1 MKKKVLIPI
10 IILVLTLVG
19 IIIYSAA
26 SKTEGDVKLTTKVKK
41 GDFEILVSVTGELQA
56 EKSVEIRGPSN
67 LRSRNLRL
75 RGIKIQEL
83 IPEGTVVDSGDWVAT
98 LDRSEADNS
107 LKDISDELEKD
118 ESQYTKTKLDTTIQ
132 LRQLRD
138 DLINL
143 KFSMEE
149 MKIALEQ
156 SQYEPPATIRQAQ
169 INLDKATRAFEQARK
184 NYALK
189 VKQAQADMT
198 EVNINLGK
206 QERTQKEM
214 VDVLKDF
221 DIYAPAPGMVIYKR
235 EWNGQKRTVGSEISP
250 WDLTVAT
257 LPDLS
262 TLVSKTYVNEIDISK
277 VNVGQLV
284 RVGVDAF
291 PEKKFTGRVIEI
303 ANIGEQLPNTDAKVF
318 EVSIRLNENDTIL
331 RPSMTTS
338 NQIITSKF
346 GDVLSLPL
354 EAVHTNDSLSFVYTT
369 KGARKVVVL
378 GDANENEIIVEQGL
392 EADEEIYLTV
402 PDNPESYRWEELELV
417 NVIKQKKAE
426 EEKKKLEQQEKPVHR
441 KGQRLNNGQNTGN
454 PGANGTRN
462 SRPNRNRQ

>member
-1 MKKKVLIPI
+1 MKKKVLIPLI
-10 IILVLTLVG
+10 IIGLVLVG
-19 IIIYSAA
+19 VIIYSAS
-26 SKTEGDVKLTTKVKK
+26 SKPDSEVKITSTVAK
-41 GDFEILVSVTGELQA
+41 GNFEILVSVTGELQA
-56 EKSVEIRGPSN
+56 ENSVEIRGPSN

-75 RGIKIQEL
+75 RSIKIQNL
-83 IPEGTVVDSGDWVAT
+83 IPEGTVVDSGEWIAT

-118 ESQYTKTKLDTTIQ
+118 ESQFTKTKLDTTIQ

-143 KFSMEE
+143 NFSMEE

-169 INLDKATRAFEQARK
+169 INLDKATRAYEQARK
-184 NYALK
+184 NYDLK

-198 EVNINLGK
+198 EVKINLAK
-206 QERTQKEM
+206 QQRTQIEM
-214 VDVLKDF
+214 RDVLLDF

-235 EWNGQKRTVGSEISP
+235 EWNGQKRTVGSEINP

-262 TLVSKTYVNEIDISK
+262 SLVSKTYVNEIDISK
-277 VNVGQLV
+277 VNINQKV
-284 RVGVDAF
+284 RIGVDAF
-291 PEKKFTGRVIEI
+291 PEKKFTGRVISV

-338 NQIITSKF
+338 NQIITNNF
-346 GDVLSLPL
+346 NDVLSIPL

-369 KGARKVVVL
+369 KGARQVVVL
-378 GDANENEIIVEQGL
+378 GEANENAIIVEQGL
-392 EADEEIYLTV
+392 DEGEDIYLSI
-402 PDNPESYRWEELELV
+402 PDNPDNFNWKDLGLV
-417 NVIKQKKAE
+417 EIIKQKKAE
-426 EEKKKLEQQEKPVHR
+426 EEKLKQDMEQHIRDR
-441 KGQRLNNGQNTGN
+441 KGQRGNGRPADATV
-454 PGANGTRN
+454 
-462 SRPNRNRQ
+462 RPNRIKPQ